1 MAETSKNKIYY
12 NDNENSVADVLA
24 DMKKMAEST
33 DEAIEKSKYNDAA
46 IKKSISDV
54 EKKQV
59 EKNTEQDSKIV
70 ELQTEKAKLETE
82 LKEMQED
89 FYQNSIRGQASGEY
103 IHVEDSS
110 NCRAK
115 IGIGGNHEQETR
127 EGYNLL
133 SASEQ
138 YTYTSGNVKLAS
150 DGAGKYTMNG
160 DGTAQTETIKYS
172 FELEKEYTI
181 KNNDYLH
188 IMNNGTVTSNAI
200 IILLDSNKSGVV
212 SYDFTTNN
220 KIENLSNY
228 AGKTIKYIQLYMNPI
243 KVDITLTPMI
253 INNVSTAKS
262 FEAYGAM
269 PSPDYPSPVKT
280 VGSNVNIFDLESY
293 YNVVPSA
300 NCTKQLLKNGIRLN
314 FTAGNDAYIGDVY
327 NTGTTMT
334 ENKRPACIKVKPNT
348 TYTIQMSSAPKC
360 YISYLDSNYTG
371 TRAYTAI
378 YNNYSK
384 YIMTF
389 TTNETTE
396 YIHIRLGLGSS
407 YGGTTYTFTDI
418 KLEEGTTP
426 TPYTPYGQGC
436 INEVVCNKNVL
447 NKDKLDKTYFSI
459 DSNDNIT
466 SLVAD
471 NRTFTNIEAI
481 ANVIEG
487 KKYTLSC
494 ENIVTGSIQ
503 IAYTLDNI
511 VIDRQYNTKKI
522 SFTAPKT
529 GSIAFKILNVTYP
542 YVLGKIQIEE
552 GIETTDY
559 IEHQSQ
565 TYTIPTQQPMR
576 SVEDTRDTFVKVDGK
591 WIERHNVNRII
602 FDGTENWAIDTFNNL
617 YRFNCQELPDLGYTT
632 RIDKINSLCNIAH
645 SPKTTEYVTENN
657 CFLLRYINDTNRID
671 FVTDKFT
678 KVDEWNAYLAEQ
690 YNAGT
695 PVYIDYRPETP
706 LDIECTEEQSQILEE
721 LNNARTYKNVTNIY
735 STDEISPIIDLD
747 YAKDLETLLN
757 NTQAL
762 AVNNA
767 SEGV

>member
-12 NDNENSVADVLA
+12 NDDENSVADVLT
-24 DMKKMAEST
+24 DMKKLAQST
-33 DEAIEKSKYNDAA
+33 DDAIEKSKYNDTQ
-46 IKKSISDV
+46 IKKDISNMKTEIAAKD
-54 EKKQV
+54 
-59 EKNTEQDSKIV
+59 NEQDNKI
-70 ELQTEKAKLETE
+70 LQLQNEKAELEKE
-82 LKEMQED
+82 LKEAQED
-89 FYQNSIRGQASGEY
+89 FYQNSIRGQARGEY

-115 IGIGGNHEQETR
+115 IGIGGNSEQETR
-127 EGYNLL
+127 SGKNMLELIEGTYSNNGITAVVKNGIVTLNGTATGTSFVGINLL
-133 SASEQ
+133 KSIELTNDKVYHVSAFNEKTVGDSTNYCSLRLNQ
-138 YTYTSGNVKLAS
+138 NNIQVLFNTANVNGSITTNLKISYITIRTAQGITYNNFVVKPQLEL
-150 DGAGKYTMNG
+150 GAGTNEWEQG
-160 DGTAQTETIKYS
+160 
-172 FELEKEYTI
+172 
-181 KNNDYLH
+181 
-188 IMNNGTVTSNAI
+188 
-200 IILLDSNKSGVV
+200 GV
-212 SYDFTTNN
+212 S
-220 KIENLSNY
+220 
-228 AGKTIKYIQLYMNPI
+228 
-243 KVDITLTPMI
+243 
-253 INNVSTAKS
+253 
-262 FEAYGAM
+262 
-269 PSPDYPSPVKT
+269 PSPDYQSPVKT

-293 YNVVPSA
+293 YNIVPSA

-314 FTAGNDAYIGDVY
+314 FTAGNDAYIGGVY
-327 NTGTTMT
+327 NIGTTMA
-334 ENKRPACIKVKPNT
+334 ENQKAACIKVKPNT

-695 PVYIDYRPETP
+695 PVYIDYILGTP